1 MDIKTEGLSFV
12 KTLGAIAA
20 SLGAVWGY
28 TEPIVENYIH
38 EQIKVV
44 QEQDMKEIKKLEK
57 IIDHDHESNKTKR
70 NEIIEEIQY
79 FYPQTRLKIEK

>member
-1 MDIKTEGLSFV
+1 MDFKTEGLGFV

-28 TEPIVENYIH
+28 TEPIVEDYIH
-38 EQIKVV
+38 EQIKIV
-44 QEQDMKEIKKLEK
+44 QEQDKALIDELKNTVNIDYNYNIK
-57 IIDHDHESNKTKR
+57 KR

-79 FYPQTRLKIEK
+79 FYPQTRLKIE

>member
-1 MDIKTEGLSFV
+1 MDFKTEGLGFV

-28 TEPIVENYIH
+28 TEPVVEDYIH
-38 EQIKVV
+38 EQIKIV
-44 QEQDMKEIKKLEK
+44 QEQDKAL
-57 IIDHDHESNKTKR
+57 IDELKNTVNIDYNYNVKKR

-79 FYPQTRLKIEK
+79 FYPQTRLKIE

>member
-1 MDIKTEGLSFV
+1 MDFKTEGLGFV

-28 TEPIVENYIH
+28 TEPIVEDYIH
-38 EQIKVV
+38 EQIKIV
-44 QEQDMKEIKKLEK
+44 QEQDKAL
-57 IIDHDHESNKTKR
+57 IDELKNTINIDYNYNVKKR

-79 FYPQTRLKIEK
+79 FYPQTRLKLE